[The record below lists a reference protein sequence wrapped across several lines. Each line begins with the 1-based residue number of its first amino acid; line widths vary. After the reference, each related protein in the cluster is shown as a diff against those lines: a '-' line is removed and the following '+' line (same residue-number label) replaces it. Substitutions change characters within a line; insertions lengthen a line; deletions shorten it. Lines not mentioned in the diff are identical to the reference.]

1 MAFNTI
7 LTTTRR
13 YLLTGV
19 ITIIP
24 IWITWLAIKF
34 LLDFLAQV
42 GTPFVAQISSWLN
55 PVISESPRWLMHPW
69 SQALMAVLLVL
80 SFLYVLGWIA
90 TKVVGR
96 ELIKLFDSIM
106 SRIPMVQMIYGSVKK
121 VMTTLQSKP
130 DSIQRVVLIDFPSPE
145 LKSVG
150 FVTRTF
156 TDEKTGGELAAVYVP
171 TTPNPTSGYLE
182 IVPIEQLTPLAWTVD
197 EAMTFI
203 ISVGAV
209 MPKSL
214 TYENVP
220 LVAPLVPPPGDGAGP
235 P

>member
-1 MAFNTI
+1 
-7 LTTTRR
+7 
-13 YLLTGV
+13 
-19 ITIIP
+19 
-24 IWITWLAIKF
+24 
-34 LLDFLAQV
+34 
-42 GTPFVAQISSWLN
+42 
-55 PVISESPRWLMHPW
+55 
-69 SQALMAVLLVL
+69 MAVLLVL